1 MVSTVME
8 IMYTCVAVHVVLS
21 TSADVQVIIKHTV
34 IDWPNCCRDSDVIS
48 KSLTEAGFSIIVACT
63 CVIITNTDTVI
74 THAVVLV
81 LVLIPLVVEMIHS
94 CVAVHVILRTAADVC
109 FIIKHTAVGWT
120 NCCSWFSSSGRY
132 ET

>member
-1 MVSTVME
+1 MVSIVME

-21 TSADVQVIIKHTV
+21 TSADVCVVIKHTV
-34 IDWPNCCRDSDVIS
+34 IDWTNCCRDSDVIT

-63 CVIITNTDTVI
+63 GVIITNTNTVI
-74 THAVVLV
+74 THALVLV
-81 LVLIPLVVEMIHS
+81 LVMVPLVVEMMLS

-109 FIIKHTAVGWT
+109 FIIKHTTVSWT
-120 NCCSWFSSSGRY
+120 NCCAWFSSSGRY